1 MSFPI
6 CHYPR
11 DPHAVPLGC
20 ITTSLTCQNQAEKSN
35 KFLIEPSA
43 VVQNTFSYHK
53 ITGNYSCNP
62 SWNQFPYAPVSD
74 LTWQPRNSLFVIAC
88 VYCYAEISAS
98 LVERRQTIYVAIS
111 RWTPYD
117 TLSENTTRNFSVV
130 FDSAYKKIVSRSAN
144 HEMKYFSFFVLL
156 LSLQDHS
163 KGKYFDE
170 TKLLQ
175 SAK

>member
-1 MSFPI
+1 M
-6 CHYPR
+6 
-11 DPHAVPLGC
+11 PLSTRPTRCSIGLYHHV
-20 ITTSLTCQNQAEKSN
+20 THVSKSSGLSWKKNQIFNRTKRCCS
-35 KFLIEPSA
+35 
-43 VVQNTFSYHK
+43 NTFSYHK

-117 TLSENTTRNFSVV
+117 TSSEDTTRNFSVV
-130 FDSAYKKIVSRSAN
+130 FDSTHKKIVSRSAN
-144 HEMKYFSFFVLL
+144 HKMKYLSFFVLL

-163 KGKYFDE
+163 KGRYFDE